1 MLCLPLIGVTEKAE
15 RGPAIAV
22 QYSDSTNPAYM
33 HCVSAKCVCV
43 CKHECGQ
50 HLLFWFHCTKHQ
62 IHVINMCSSCVQQE
76 PIVLILVLFSV
87 IKDCYF
93 ILPVQA
99 TAGLLSHSLSILHFF
114 SSSRSHLLAIL
125 GFSCLREIIVSDKL
139 Y

>member
-1 MLCLPLIGVTEKAE
+1 MTEKAE

-76 PIVLILVLFSV
+76 PIVLMLVLFSV
-87 IKDCYF
+87 IKDCYLYCQCGPLQVYF
-93 ILPVQA
+93 HILSPSF
-99 TAGLLSHSLSILHFF
+99 TFFLHLFA
-114 SSSRSHLLAIL
+114 RSHLLAIL